1 MKKTIL
7 LTISLVLF
15 YGLLNAQFGEV
26 NQQLLSGSFN
36 LSPNSSKSQ
45 PNFSSQQKNLFLG
58 VGIGYGRF
66 VKKNI
71 LTFFSLG
78 YNYSSNKNINN
89 NQEVSNLGN
98 GLNIGYRQIHFKE
111 IAKKLFIGLSIGS
124 SLNLQNT
131 TQKNV
136 PNPVKA
142 NTYAVTVGIAPVLSY
157 QISER
162 LVINLQPNSSFA
174 DLSYSNSSTKDN
186 TGTLSKNN
194 SVLLSAGFFTSPLTN
209 LSFGF
214 NYLLKNKGKF

>member
-7 LTISLVLF
+7 LTISFFVLSN
-15 YGLLNAQFGEV
+15 LANAQFGQA

-66 VKKNI
+66 VKKNV
-71 LTFFSLG
+71 LSFFSLG
-78 YNYSSNKNINN
+78 YNYTSNKNINN
-89 NQEVSNLGN
+89 NQEVSNVGN
-98 GLNIGYRQIHFKE
+98 GFNIGYRQIHFKE
-111 IAKKLFIGLSIGS
+111 IAKKLFIGLSIGG

-136 PNPVKA
+136 LNPIKTNA
-142 NTYAVTVGIAPVLSY
+142 YAVTVGIAPVLSY

-162 LVINLQPNSSFA
+162 LVINLQPNNSFA

-186 TGTLSKNN
+186 TGTLSRNN
-194 SVLLSAGFFTSPLTN
+194 SVQLNAGFFTAPLTN

-214 NYLLKNKGKF
+214 NYLLKNKGK

>member
-1 MKKTIL
+1 MKKTLL
-7 LTISLVLF
+7 LTISFFLICGLV
-15 YGLLNAQFGEV
+15 NAQFGEV

-66 VKKNI
+66 IKKNV
-71 LTFFSLG
+71 LSFFSLG

-89 NQEVSNLGN
+89 NQELSNLGN

-111 IAKKLFIGLSIGS
+111 IAKKLFIGLSIGG

-136 PNPVKA
+136 PNPIKT
-142 NTYAVTVGIAPVLSY
+142 NSYAVTVGIAPVLSY

-162 LVINLQPNSSFA
+162 LVINLQPNNSFA

-186 TGTLSKNN
+186 TGTFFKNN
-194 SVLLSAGFFTSPLTN
+194 GVLFNAGFFTAPLTN

-214 NYLLKNKGKF
+214 NYLLKNKGK